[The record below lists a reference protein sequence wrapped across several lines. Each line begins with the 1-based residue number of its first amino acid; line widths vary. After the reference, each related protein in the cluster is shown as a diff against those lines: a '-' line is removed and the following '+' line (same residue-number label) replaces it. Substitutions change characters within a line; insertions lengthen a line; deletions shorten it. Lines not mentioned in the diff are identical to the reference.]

1 MTSPFDTRNRAA
13 TALDRLS
20 LRLVLLVG
28 CIAYFAVLWRAP
40 RESLIAGSALFVLAL
55 LALALLEKRTLR
67 RRDRML
73 RERIGGE
80 IALEDLL
87 LMPSAQASAAIC
99 TLLAQALGAQAIR
112 ENALSYAGE
121 GWLVRC
127 AQCPGGASAS
137 EGDVL
142 AAHRARQE
150 AGLARCI
157 LACTGGFTPAAVR
170 AAEWVDPPVRLIPGP
185 RLAALF
191 GRLHPATDEEIAR
204 HASRRRTPFS
214 FARIRALA
222 LSPAKLR
229 RYLLCAFLLLLFSLN
244 TGSMLCMASSLLAL
258 LLAILC
264 RQENRRSFR
273 L

>member
-1 MTSPFDTRNRAA
+1 MTSPFDTQSRAA
-13 TALDRLS
+13 TLLDRLS
-20 LRLVLLVG
+20 LRLLLLLG
-28 CIAYFAVLWRAP
+28 CVAYFAVLWRAP
-40 RESLIAGSALFVLAL
+40 RESLLAGGALFVLVL
-55 LALALLEKRTLR
+55 LTLTLLEKRTLK

-80 IALEDLL
+80 IALEDQL
-87 LMPSAQASAAIC
+87 LMPSAQASAAVC
-99 TLLAQALGAQAIR
+99 TLLAQVLSAQAIR

-121 GWLVRC
+121 SWLVRC
-127 AQCPGGASAS
+127 VQCPGGASAS

-142 AAHRARQE
+142 AANRARQE

-170 AAEWVDPPVRLIPGP
+170 AAEWVEPPVRLIPGP

-191 GRLHPATDEEIAR
+191 GRLHPATDGEIAR
-204 HASRRRTPFS
+204 HARRRRMPFS

-229 RYLLCAFLLLLFSLN
+229 RYLLCAFLLLLFYLN
-244 TGSMLCMASSLLAL
+244 TGSMLCMGSSLLAL